1 MKNQTNMNY
10 IPTNN
15 RIIVKVVNTD
25 FEKTASGI
33 LVDNTST
40 NTASKN
46 NLIRAVIIKV
56 GDACKVFTEAQENR
70 LMVLIHEVGGVPM
83 DGVDPSMRILREDD
97 IWAYSLD
104 APPEDIKLEEV
115 HKLSEFSKLV
125 DRNSV

>member
-1 MKNQTNMNY
+1 MKNQENMNY

-15 RIIVKVVNTD
+15 RLIVKVVNTE
-25 FEKTASGI
+25 FEKTAGGI

-46 NLIRAVIIKV
+46 NLIRAVIVKV
-56 GDACKVFTEAQENR
+56 GNNCEAFKKEQEG

-83 DGVDPSMRILREDD
+83 DGVDPSLRILREDD
-97 IWAYSLD
+97 IWAYSTD
-104 APPEDIKLEEV
+104 APPEEIKLEEV
-115 HKLSEFSKLV
+115 HKQSEFSKTV